1 MNSSVF
7 HKFSWKSGLDQVLFW
22 GLNSGVGSV
31 ETMKIDGFAFIAI
44 TCSKK
49 TKYPTLTLPPCWHLS
64 HLFSPIFIGQF
75 SRQRR
80 SWKKKAKIHDVNSI
94 VKCYI
99 KLRENEKLW
108 DFDQIQ
114 IKAPHLPVISVQ
126 LDKATKFS
134 LFYS

>member
-1 MNSSVF
+1 MLTSFSFVLSYFYWSVF
-7 HKFSWKSGLDQVLFW
+7 
-22 GLNSGVGSV
+22 
-31 ETMKIDGFAFIAI
+31 
-44 TCSKK
+44 K
-49 TKYPTLTLPPCWHLS
+49 TT
-64 HLFSPIFIGQF
+64 PIL
-75 SRQRR
+75 
-80 SWKKKAKIHDVNSI
+80 KKKRQKFRDVNSI